1 MNTNN
6 SQFFQVLNQ
15 FEMWKDGDALTEQ
28 RLVQHELVLAL
39 LTRLYSNINW
49 SEQNFCLYQPCQL
62 EFENDIPKNIFEL
75 IAITKTG
82 KLMVCGE
89 YNLSKIGKP
98 SNNDGLF
105 AFADKE
111 IYPDFPL
118 YKVELRWGGWEQ
130 VEEIVKIGDGIPL
143 GRLQNGQW
151 DEQYIPPT
159 VNVATN
165 KNLQTRID
173 KLTQDVVTLK
183 NTNVHIQAL
192 ALEIKSKKYANLTP
206 RDFWLAHCRC
216 LIMLQDKIS
225 DKMFRKEISELES
238 GFVPWDFGSSLDK
251 LENYW
256 NDIKEILNKIN
267 PPKQKSM
274 RL

>member
-1 MNTNN
+1 MATHEN
-6 SQFFQVLNQ
+6 QLFQLLTD
-15 FEMWKDGDALTEQ
+15 FETWQDGDTLDEQ
-28 RLVQHELVLAL
+28 RLVQHELVLVH

-49 SEQNFCLYQPCQL
+49 SEQNFGLYQSYQL

-89 YNLSKIGKP
+89 YKLSKIGEP
-98 SNNDGLF
+98 TNNDGLF

-118 YKVELRWGGWEQ
+118 YKVELRWGDWEQ
-130 VEEIVKIGDGIPL
+130 VEEIVKIDDGIPL

-173 KLTQDVVTLK
+173 KLMQDVVTLK
-183 NTNVHIQAL
+183 NINVHIQAL
-192 ALEIKSKKYANLTP
+192 VLEMDGKKYANLTP
-206 RDFWLAHCRC
+206 LDFWLAHCRC
-216 LIMLQDKIS
+216 LIMLQNNIS
-225 DKMFRKEISELES
+225 KLES
-238 GFVPWDFGSSLDK
+238 GFIPWDFGFCLTNIEECWK
-251 LENYW
+251 LI
-256 NDIKEILNKIN
+256 DIKKKKTGKKLTSGVNKE
-267 PPKQKSM
+267 
-274 RL
+274 